1 MRYTVLFCSKTGA
14 KRVNPGQ
21 ARSGS
26 HARRPT
32 PRRLSVFCSTTL
44 DIRLSNAH
52 AEPVFAKNGH
62 SANSPRQAGEVQC
75 LGEMPW
81 ASRATALRPDP
92 HQVRKTR
99 SGSIALRDGLA
110 EGPPRPENMI
120 CWRGERR
127 CRTSTKILNIGLGSR
142 PNGWHGRVPQIMMH
156 FGRTEVR
163 CLHSSGKALAM
174 LSMWDVARGES
185 RAF

>member
-26 HARRPT
+26 HTRRPT

-44 DIRLSNAH
+44 GIQISNGH

-62 SANSPRQAGEVQC
+62 SANSPIRQAGEVQC
-75 LGEMPW
+75 LGEMP
-81 ASRATALRPDP
+81 SPGRVTALRTDP
-92 HQVRKTR
+92 HQVSKTG

-110 EGPPRPENMI
+110 EGPPRPRGYDMLEGWSALRI
-120 CWRGERR
+120 REGGRSLLCWADADHP
-127 CRTSTKILNIGLGSR
+127 NVLG
-142 PNGWHGRVPQIMMH
+142 HGFR
-156 FGRTEVR
+156 
-163 CLHSSGKALAM
+163 
-174 LSMWDVARGES
+174 
-185 RAF
+185 